1 MAQDVKPF
9 KTIEEQIAIL
19 EDRGLIIEDEEYAKN
34 SLASLYI
41 FKLVGCIEFRGFRK
55 QCKVQKTDAVNR
67 HDIQIIV
74 SFFEGV
80 EVAGGVTY

>member
-55 QCKVQKTDAVNR
+55 QCKVQKPML
-67 HDIQIIV
+67 
-74 SFFEGV
+74 
-80 EVAGGVTY
+80 